1 MAVQK
6 GRRGRVFF
14 FALFLVLFIL
24 SLYVLSPYLTVILI
38 ALITVVMLKPFYDK
52 VLALGRVGGRVR
64 MATAI
69 TVISFILLIIV
80 PLLILGTYFVTQTND
95 LLRVIRST
103 DVKFDVE
110 SIFANIQDFIRQL
123 PAMNE
128 YVLDAEKW
136 TRSLLELAS
145 VTLVWLTGV
154 AVRLGTSLPNLFI
167 SAIIFLAVVS
177 TMLPTFDEL
186 EKRIQELS
194 PLDVN
199 ITQIYLMKGEE
210 MILSVIKGVFLLTLI
225 QGLTMGVFYWLAD
238 IPFTLFFT
246 LLSIAFAILPVV
258 GMSFIVLPMAIV
270 LFMSGEVTSAIIV
283 LVGFYVFANPL
294 DLFLRPKLVSKQ
306 AYLNFT
312 VMMLALLGG
321 MAVGGLLGLIYG
333 PVIILLLITTIEIFG
348 EYYSNPSED
357 NVSIDYLESGSSI

>member
-199 ITQIYLMKGEE
+199 I
-210 MILSVIKGVFLLTLI
+210 
-225 QGLTMGVFYWLAD
+225 D
-238 IPFTLFFT
+238 I
-246 LLSIAFAILPVV
+246 A
-258 GMSFIVLPMAIV
+258 
-270 LFMSGEVTSAIIV
+270 
-283 LVGFYVFANPL
+283 
-294 DLFLRPKLVSKQ
+294 
-306 AYLNFT
+306 
-312 VMMLALLGG
+312 
-321 MAVGGLLGLIYG
+321 
-333 PVIILLLITTIEIFG
+333 
-348 EYYSNPSED
+348 
-357 NVSIDYLESGSSI
+357 